1 MFTGIIQHQGFF
13 KSYRPAKG
21 ELAVEVPSA
30 FPPLEIGESVAVD
43 GACLTLVRREKDT
56 LVFNLS
62 RETLL
67 KTNLGSLHGKESLNL
82 ELPLTL
88 QTPLSGHLVTGH
100 IDGQGR
106 VLRVVGR
113 PSGRR
118 VTFSFPR
125 PLRPYFVPKGSVA
138 VNGVSLTVVE
148 VRAASFDVEIIPLTM
163 AKSNLKDLKPGR
175 TVNLECDIIGK
186 YVYNWAFKGK
196 NRA

>member
-30 FPPLEIGESVAVD
+30 FRPLETGRVSRRWSL
-43 GACLTLVRREKDT
+43 LTCPPGKGYARLQPQ
-56 LVFNLS
+56 S
-62 RETLL
+62 RDPA
-67 KTNLGSLHGKESLNL
+67 KTNLRSLHGKESLNL

-138 VNGVSLTVVE
+138 VNGVSLTVAE
-148 VRAASFDVEIIPLTM
+148 VRAASFDVELIPLTM

-186 YVYNWAFKGK
+186 YVYNWAFKE
-196 NRA
+196 

>member
-1 MFTGIIQHQGFF
+1 MFTGIIQYQGLF

-21 ELAVEVPSA
+21 ELAVEAPPA

-43 GACLTLVRREKDT
+43 GVCLSLLRREKDT
-56 LVFNLS
+56 LYFNLS

-67 KTNLGSLHGKESLNL
+67 KTSLGSLQGKESLNL
-82 ELPLTL
+82 EVPLTL

-106 VLRVVGR
+106 VLRIVNG

-118 VTFSFPR
+118 VTVSFPR

-138 VNGVSLTVVE
+138 VNGVSLTVAE
-148 VRAASFDVEIIPLTM
+148 VRAVSFDVELIPLTT

-186 YVYNWAFKGK
+186 YVYNWAFRGK
-196 NRA
+196 IRA